1 MAIKKTIMGKY
12 IFTVKIM
19 SNISISL
26 VIWLIL
32 IYGNIDGVND
42 GDTILND
49 IYDNLDTDTDI

>member
-1 MAIKKTIMGKY
+1 MGKY